1 MKKETYDVTGMSCAA
16 CSSRVEKAV
25 AKQPGAQQVAV
36 NLLKNSMVVE
46 YDESQ
51 LSSAQIIAAVEKAGY
66 GASLHAKPG
75 SAPTAQTAETGG
87 ASAAQKAYSDM
98 KKRLALS
105 LLFTIPLFYLS
116 MGHMMGWPLPACF
129 LGMEN
134 AMTFAFTQFLLLLP
148 IVYINLQYY
157 IVGFKTL
164 WQRSPNMDSLIALGS
179 SAAIVYGIYAIYK
192 IGIGFGQMDMDTVHT
207 YMMEL
212 YFESAGT
219 ILTLITMGKTMEAR
233 AKGKTSDAITKLMDL
248 APKTATV
255 ERNGVESVI
264 PVEEVQLG
272 DVLIVK
278 AGESVPVD
286 GVVLEGTSSVDESAL
301 TGESIPVE
309 KQAGDSVIGATIN
322 KSGYFKMP
330 FVGKLIIT
338 VGFVLALDLGLII
351 FNYFRFKSKGLAYN
365 FPVFAL
371 IQVTMALVVGTLLFF
386 IAINFNR
393 LRESGNRLANGDYGE
408 DLDSRVMFGDF
419 KAINDSFIT
428 LKDDVINALE
438 EKNKNEKMRSE
449 LIANISHDIKTPLTS
464 IINYTDIIR
473 SGKCSEAEL
482 NEYYEIINK
491 QSKRLTN
498 LLQNLIDV
506 SQITTGS
513 VKITL
518 DSLNLGIFISQVLD
532 GVGSKL
538 EEKNLTLDERLPRED
553 IYITA
558 DGQKLWRIFENLLS
572 NVSKYAMPN
581 TRVYLNVKEI
591 EDNRVK
597 IELKNISEKKIEAT
611 PEELLERFTRD
622 DTARNTDGNGLGLSI
637 IKSLT
642 ELQGGS
648 FEIAV
653 DGDLFKAILIF
664 EKATNGSE

>member
-25 AKQPGAQQVAV
+25 SKQPGAQQVAV

-75 SAPTAQTAETGG
+75 SAPAAKAAETGG

-148 IVYINLQYY
+148 IVYINRQYY

-278 AGESVPVD
+278 AGES
-286 GVVLEGTSSVDESAL
+286 
-301 TGESIPVE
+301 IPVE

-322 KSGYFKMP
+322 KSGYFKMRATK
-330 FVGKLIIT
+330 VG
-338 VGFVLALDLGLII
+338 
-351 FNYFRFKSKGLAYN
+351 
-365 FPVFAL
+365 
-371 IQVTMALVVGTLLFF
+371 
-386 IAINFNR
+386 
-393 LRESGNRLANGDYGE
+393 
-408 DLDSRVMFGDF
+408 
-419 KAINDSFIT
+419 
-428 LKDDVINALE
+428 
-438 EKNKNEKMRSE
+438 
-449 LIANISHDIKTPLTS
+449 
-464 IINYTDIIR
+464 
-473 SGKCSEAEL
+473 
-482 NEYYEIINK
+482 
-491 QSKRLTN
+491 
-498 LLQNLIDV
+498 
-506 SQITTGS
+506 
-513 VKITL
+513 
-518 DSLNLGIFISQVLD
+518 
-532 GVGSKL
+532 
-538 EEKNLTLDERLPRED
+538 
-553 IYITA
+553 
-558 DGQKLWRIFENLLS
+558 
-572 NVSKYAMPN
+572 
-581 TRVYLNVKEI
+581 
-591 EDNRVK
+591 
-597 IELKNISEKKIEAT
+597 
-611 PEELLERFTRD
+611 D
-622 DTARNTDGNGLGLSI
+622 DTALSQIVRLVDEATSSIDTRTEKLIERGMDRIMRGRTTFMIAHRLSTVRDADAIMVLEHGRI
-637 IKSLT
+637 IERGSHEKLIAEKGT
-642 ELQGGS
+642 YYQLYTGAFEL
-648 FEIAV
+648 E
-653 DGDLFKAILIF
+653 
-664 EKATNGSE
+664 